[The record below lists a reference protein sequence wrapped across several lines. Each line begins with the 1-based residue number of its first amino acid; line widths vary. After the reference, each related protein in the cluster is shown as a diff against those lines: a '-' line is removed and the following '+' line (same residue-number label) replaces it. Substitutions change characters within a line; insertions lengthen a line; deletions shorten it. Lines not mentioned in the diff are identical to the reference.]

1 MKKFKTIS
9 IPFILLASFLFLGA
23 QTSDPRFESI
33 HTGESGL
40 IIGKLKADAWLGRR
54 LCGRGWVHLHPNG
67 IPAAFTSA
75 KSIDLGKFTVP
86 GGTWVLQDSNGVVKI
101 CAFPGD
107 TEIQGHLCRGS
118 GGPKGVSALFY
129 PSGILKQYFLRTNTV
144 IQGIPCES
152 GLVTQFIELH
162 ENGRLKGCVLSADFE
177 KNGRHWRKGTRIHLD
192 SDGTILN

>member
-1 MKKFKTIS
+1 MNKLSTIS
-9 IPFILLASFLFLGA
+9 IPVLLLASFLFLGA
-23 QTSDPRFESI
+23 QTPDPRFEST
-33 HTGESGL
+33 HTSESGL
-40 IIGKLKADAWLGRR
+40 IIGKLKSDAWLGGR
-54 LCGRGWVHLHPNG
+54 LCRRGWVHLHPNG

-75 KSIDLGKFTVP
+75 TSIDLGKFTVP
-86 GGTWVLQDSNGVVKI
+86 AGTWVLQDSNGVVKI

-152 GLVTQFIELH
+152 GLVNQFIELH